1 MQIRTLLVSVSFAL
15 TCTLA
20 AGATGCGGGDDASCG
35 KVVDHTLKLMPKEL
49 AGQLGDKKD
58 LVKQC
63 EKKMS
68 KEERTCALAAK
79 SMEDMMKCRSG
90 KKG

>member
-1 MQIRTLLVSVSFAL
+1 MQIRTFVASVLFTL
-15 TCTLA
+15 TCSLA
-20 AGATGCGGGDDASCG
+20 AGAAGCGGGDDASCD
-35 KVVDHTLKLMPKEL
+35 KVVDHTLTIMPKEL

-68 KEERTCALAAK
+68 KEERKCALGAK
-79 SMEDMMKCRSG
+79 SMEDMMKCRG
-90 KKG
+90 AKKG

>member
-1 MQIRTLLVSVSFAL
+1 MKIHNLVVSMTFAL
-15 TCTLA
+15 TCTFA
-20 AGATGCGGGDDASCG
+20 AGSLGCGGSDDASCD
-35 KVVDHTLKLMPKEL
+35 KVVDHTLEIMPKEI

-63 EKKMS
+63 ETKMS
-68 KEERTCALAAK
+68 AEERKCALGAK
-79 SMEDMMKCRSG
+79 SMEDMMKCRK